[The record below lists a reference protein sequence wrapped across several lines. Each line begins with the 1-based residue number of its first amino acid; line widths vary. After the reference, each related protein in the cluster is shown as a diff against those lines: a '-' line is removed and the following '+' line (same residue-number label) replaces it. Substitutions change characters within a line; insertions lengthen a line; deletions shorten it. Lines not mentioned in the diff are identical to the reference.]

1 MGNAGGAFF
10 DAEANPL
17 PTPVALLLMNQT
29 ADSTDTVGPNG
40 GTFFFFS
47 LVRLFT
53 FFPFFPFFPFSLFP
67 FFSKLNLGRC
77 HGDNR

>member
-40 GTFFFFS
+40 GTFFFFLSFVCLPFFPFS
-47 LVRLFT
+47 LFSL
-53 FFPFFPFFPFSLFP
+53 FPFFPFFP
-67 FFSKLNLGRC
+67 N
-77 HGDNR
+77 